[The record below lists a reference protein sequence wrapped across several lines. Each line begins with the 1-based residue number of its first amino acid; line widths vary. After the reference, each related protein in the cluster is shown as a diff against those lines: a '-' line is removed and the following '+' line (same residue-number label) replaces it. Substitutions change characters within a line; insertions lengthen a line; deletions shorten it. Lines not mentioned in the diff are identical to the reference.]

1 MIAAMQFFCL
11 VKVNTKRTQCSREVY
26 QEFCI
31 AQELGLRVIPVGS
44 TGYEAKIIWDEVK
57 GKINEF
63 YYLSKKISVLGHE
76 TNPQKLTEIILS
88 IINQDK

>member
-1 MIAAMQFFCL
+1 MFGQSEHEKDSMHS
-11 VKVNTKRTQCSREVY
+11 SREVY

-76 TNPQKLTEIILS
+76 TNPQKLAEIILS